1 MKLLVASAAGAV
13 QLSAGTTELIELGNI
28 SRAYGTLG
36 FELIVQGHV
45 SSM

>member
-1 MKLLVASAAGAV
+1 MKLLVASAGAV